1 MPSLYLHIPY
11 CERACSYCDFYFT
24 TNDRSMPDFV
34 YALGKEIETVA
45 PFWSK
50 DVATVYFGGGT
61 PARLP
66 IAQLE
71 YILTCIHQHFSVE
84 KGAEITLEANPND
97 LNPPY
102 LRELHRLGINRLS
115 IGIQSFIERE
125 LLWMNRSHDA
135 DQARRCVPLAQDAG
149 FNNISIDLIYDTPF
163 LTDAEW
169 ETTLHQAFQ
178 LNIQHISAYGL
189 TVEPKTKLAFDVQKG
204 TIPLPDE
211 EQFGRQ
217 FVLLHHILESTDME
231 GYEISNFAYP
241 NYRSV
246 HNSNYWKGLPYLG
259 LGPSAHGYD
268 GTFRYVNESNV
279 HQYIERFSQSAPLL
293 PKGERLTDVEIFN
306 ERLMT
311 RLRTMEGYDL
321 AKYPFPPEEA
331 KDKENIIRQFV
342 EAGYMVLKDHHLC
355 LTLQGKIIANH
366 LIEKMMT
373 D

>member
-1 MPSLYLHIPY
+1 
-11 CERACSYCDFYFT
+11 
-24 TNDRSMPDFV
+24 MPDFV
-34 YALGKEIETVA
+34 TALGKEIETVA
-45 PFWSK
+45 PQWSK
-50 DVATVYFGGGT
+50 EVSTVYFGGGT

-71 YILTCIHQHFSVE
+71 YILERIHKHFSVE
-84 KGAEITLEANPND
+84 AGAEITLEANPND
-97 LNPPY
+97 LNPDY

-115 IGIQSFIERE
+115 IGIQSFLERE
-125 LLWMNRSHDA
+125 LQWMNRSHDA
-135 DQARRCVPLAQDAG
+135 DQARRCVPLAQEAG
-149 FNNISIDLIYDTPF
+149 LENISIDLIYDTPF

-169 ETTLHQAFQ
+169 EATLHQALQ
-178 LNIQHISAYGL
+178 LNVQHISAYGL
-189 TVEPKTKLAFDVQKG
+189 TVEPQTKLAFDVQKG
-204 TIPLPDE
+204 RIPLPDE

-217 FVLLHHILESTDME
+217 FVLLHHILEGAGME

-279 HQYIERFSQSAPLL
+279 HQYIERFSAPNSALRQ
-293 PKGERLTDVEIFN
+293 GELLTDVEMFN

-311 RLRTMEGYDL
+311 RLRMMEGYDL
-321 AKYPFPPEEA
+321 AKFPFPAEEA
-331 KDKENIIRQFV
+331 TDKEKIIRQFV

-355 LTLQGKIIANH
+355 LTLQGKIVANH
-366 LIEKMMT
+366 LIEKMMIGE
-373 D
+373 